1 MVGGLLPPDKDI
13 VCSEETV
20 KFAGKRIKCVVYSFK
35 TSFEGGAKAVDWT
48 HLFYYA
54 KDYPF
59 MAVLTTLTTPSP
71 SIRMT
76 DIDRTVLSEVK
87 KAK

>member
-54 KDYPF
+54 
-59 MAVLTTLTTPSP
+59 
-71 SIRMT
+71 
-76 DIDRTVLSEVK
+76 
-87 KAK
+87 